1 MPFSPE
7 EIASKKFSITS
18 AEGCDPKEVEAFLSE
33 LALDYEKALH
43 VHTAEDV
50 IPNEVSNQTTELLRS
65 AREWAEQHVIAA
77 REEARAIERDA
88 QKLVNDSIRRSKAS
102 DARAKKAARRRA
114 TSVISEATTEASALR
129 EQAERRAQ
137 RVAEL
142 AEKQP
147 DRVSRRKNRLVDEVE
162 TVEKVVEYLRRDL
175 VGAKKEP
182 RVADEPVRVLVVSS
196 NDREMAPMAAALLK
210 EALADYGATGIEVT
224 SAGITEEAGQP
235 PDDQIRGFLH
245 ARGIDISAQ
254 RSRPLDAGEVLRA
267 DLVVAM
273 NQSEREQIMDK
284 IPEANAIL
292 LKGMQQVSLDGGRN
306 GSLRERVAVLS
317 AYGAKTG
324 DGYDL
329 VAPIGTWPRLYHQ
342 CVMEMEPGIDA
353 LASVLA
359 DSSSRLRNQGDVE
372 SIQEHA
378 DPTLFDWLAHYG
390 ALLVLLVLLG
400 VAGAV
405 VYIGLGARQFEAS
418 TLVVDTGRAFTARQL
433 ALVSQATFQSPAV
446 VGPTMDEL
454 GIDVPVQEFLEE
466 SVDLRP
472 VPDTNTL
479 MVVGRSNSIDRAG
492 AISEVAADAFVSA
505 SNARTDLTNF
515 VIFGRSQG
523 GPVQQ
528 NIAPA
533 VAVVLG
539 VTVGF
544 WFGIA
549 AAVLHYRLKRP
560 VLAFARALKVSGADG
575 VTIVNSRWSWLGVLQ
590 PKPPRT
596 SPRSGELK
604 PAHDEDTGIR
614 QQQPIA
620 WFGEGNGTRVVVAH
634 PGTRERE
641 LELARLIPT
650 GMEIHDPP
658 RHIQLVW
665 LR

>member
-18 AEGCDPKEVEAFLSE
+18 AKGYDPKEVEAFLSE
-33 LALDYEKALH
+33 LALDYEQALH

-50 IPNEVSNQTTELLRS
+50 IPNDVSYQTTELLRS
-65 AREWAEQHVIAA
+65 ALEWAEKHVIAA
-77 REEARAIERDA
+77 REEARAIERHA
-88 QKLVNDSIRRSKAS
+88 QELVNDSMRRSKAS
-102 DARAKKAARRRA
+102 EARANKAARRRA
-114 TSVISEATTEASALR
+114 ASVISEATTEANALL
-129 EQAERRAQ
+129 EEAERRAQ
-137 RVAEL
+137 RLAEL
-142 AEKQP
+142 GEKQP
-147 DRVSRRKNRLVDEVE
+147 ARVSRQKHRLVDEVE

-175 VGAKKEP
+175 VSVKKEP
-182 RVADEPVRVLVVSS
+182 RLADEPVRVLVVSS
-196 NDREMAPMAAALLK
+196 NDRGMAPMAAALLK
-210 EALADYGATGIEVT
+210 EALADYGATDIEVS

-292 LKGMQQVSLDGGRN
+292 LKGMQEVSLDGGRN
-306 GSLRERVAVLS
+306 GSLRERVSALT

-324 DGYDL
+324 DDYDI
-329 VAPIGTWPRLYHQ
+329 VAPTGAWPRSYHQ

-353 LASVLA
+353 LASVLT
-359 DSSSRLRNQGDVE
+359 DGPSRLRNQGEVE
-372 SIQEHA
+372 SIQGRA

-400 VAGAV
+400 MAGAV
-405 VYIGLGARQFEAS
+405 VYIELAARQFEAS
-418 TLVVDTGRAFTARQL
+418 TLVVDTGRAYTARQL

-454 GIDVPVQEFLEE
+454 GIDVPVQDFINE

-492 AISEVAADAFVSA
+492 AISEAAADAFVSA
-505 SNARTDLTNF
+505 SNARTDVTNF
-515 VIFGRSQG
+515 VIFGKSQG

-528 NIAPA
+528 NIAPP

-560 VLAFARALKVSGADG
+560 VLAFARALEVSGADK
-575 VTIVNSRWSWLGVLQ
+575 VIIVNSRWSWLGVLQ
-590 PKPPRT
+590 PKPPRA
-596 SPRSGELK
+596 SPRSRPFR
-604 PAHDEDTGIR
+604 PAHNDDAGIR

-650 GMEIHDPP
+650 GMEIQNPR